1 MNLCRQPDPVSFTG
15 NIAQNWKD
23 FEEQLHW
30 FLAGTES
37 ASKSDEIKIGIMLS
51 HAGKEAREVYKTL
64 PWAAEGDDK
73 KFDKVTKA
81 FRAYCEPRKNILY
94 ERHGFWNLQQLEEES
109 IDGYLTRLKL
119 KVDACEY
126 DKEGWPAA
134 VRLEVLRDKFVF
146 GLLDD
151 SLKERLLRENELD
164 LTKAVE
170 IAHRQES
177 SKRHIKDMSTKP
189 VINTL
194 SRGHTMRHSSRQG
207 TDTHITCRCCG
218 KQHKPKQCPAYGQ
231 ICTRCQKPNHFAK
244 MCKTKLVPRKTV
256 ATKGRQKYLK
266 KLHVVETDQETES
279 DQESQNSDESYT
291 LGMYPLKINGIEKQT
306 AWLSTVRTQSGK
318 VTFKL
323 DTGAEANVIPIEVF
337 NQLTNTPQVQ
347 PTKTKLTAYGG
358 NTIRPLGTC
367 TLQCTSKHNCHDVK
381 FYVVDAD
388 SQPILGLADCE
399 KLGLVKRVNTIE
411 VDELSKEVLRVRYK
425 EVFEGL
431 GNLGKYHITLREG
444 CTPVVHSARRV
455 PHSLKKQLKQ
465 TLDSNVKSGVL
476 CKVDQPT
483 DWVNNLV
490 VVEKRNGSLR
500 LCLDPKD
507 LNKAI
512 KREHHKIPTINEIS
526 SELAGKKVFSTLDLK
541 DGYWQIELDRE
552 SSLLCTFATP
562 FGRYRFTRMPFGISS
577 ASEVFQKKNE
587 ATFEGIPGIHIVAD
601 DIIVAAA
608 TVQEHDHILRQVLE
622 RAKDHNVRFNFDK
635 LQLRV
640 SEVKY
645 LGTII
650 TADGLKPDPDKVRA
664 IMDIPTPTEKA
675 DVRRLLGMINFLASH
690 IPNMST
696 TTAPLRE
703 LLKAD
708 IHFQWD
714 SQQEV
719 ALTKIKEVLSSAPV
733 LSYFDPSKT
742 STIQADASKHGLGAC
757 LFQQGKLIAYASR
770 SLSPSESNYAQIEKE
785 LLAIVFACEK
795 FHQFIYG
802 FTTKVQSDHKPLE
815 TIFTKPLCS
824 VPPRLQRMLLR
835 LQKYDLSVKYV
846 SGKLLHVADTLSR
859 THAIN
864 NSHSADDETE
874 LAVHQFIQHLAIADA
889 QKEALRTATSSDKV
903 SQQLMHILKTG
914 WPNNITNVPQDVREY
929 WNVRAEIHAAENLL
943 FMGDRLIVP
952 ATKRSSVLRLIHE
965 GHLGIEKCKARARLC
980 VYWPHINDDIENTVK
995 SCTVCNQFG
1004 NSIHKEP
1011 MIPHQLPG
1019 RPWEE
1024 VSADYFTLHT
1034 QDYLLVIDYYSKYPE
1049 VIPMTSKTAEATITA
1064 LTSIFARHG
1073 IPNKL
1078 IADNMPFNSKK
1089 FHEFSKKWNFQVVTS
1104 SPNYPQSNG
1113 LAERNVQTI
1122 KKLLKKAKAG
1132 GNDEELALLEHRNTP
1147 ITGMSY
1153 SPAQL
1158 LMNRRLRGC
1167 LPMTT
1172 KSLQPSV
1179 PTLAKRQLQKSQK
1192 KQKYYYDGH
1201 TKSLPPLEPDDVVR
1215 YQTPTHWEPAVI
1227 IQKHSAPR
1235 SYDLI
1240 TTSGR
1245 TIRRNRR
1252 HLKPTQE
1259 IRPAVIP
1266 PIDDDISES
1275 SGSPLQ
1281 SSRPD
1286 STLSNTNTN
1295 QQVTERRTRSGR
1307 LVKPPLRYGDN

>member
-1 MNLCRQPDPVSFTG
+1 MNLCRQPDPVLFTG

-207 TDTHITCRCCG
+207 TDTYITCRCCG
-218 KQHKPKQCPAYGQ
+218 KQHNPKQCPAYGQ

-306 AWLSTVRTQSGK
+306 AWLSTVKTQSGK

-358 NTIRPLGTC
+358 NTIKPLGTC

-381 FYVVDAD
+381 FYVVNAD
-388 SQPILGLADCE
+388 SQPILGLTDC
-399 KLGLVKRVNTIE
+399 
-411 VDELSKEVLRVRYK
+411 
-425 EVFEGL
+425 
-431 GNLGKYHITLREG
+431 
-444 CTPVVHSARRV
+444 
-455 PHSLKKQLKQ
+455 
-465 TLDSNVKSGVL
+465 
-476 CKVDQPT
+476 
-483 DWVNNLV
+483 
-490 VVEKRNGSLR
+490 
-500 LCLDPKD
+500 
-507 LNKAI
+507 
-512 KREHHKIPTINEIS
+512 
-526 SELAGKKVFSTLDLK
+526 
-541 DGYWQIELDRE
+541 
-552 SSLLCTFATP
+552 
-562 FGRYRFTRMPFGISS
+562 
-577 ASEVFQKKNE
+577 
-587 ATFEGIPGIHIVAD
+587 
-601 DIIVAAA
+601 
-608 TVQEHDHILRQVLE
+608 
-622 RAKDHNVRFNFDK
+622 
-635 LQLRV
+635 
-640 SEVKY
+640 
-645 LGTII
+645 
-650 TADGLKPDPDKVRA
+650 
-664 IMDIPTPTEKA
+664 
-675 DVRRLLGMINFLASH
+675 
-690 IPNMST
+690 
-696 TTAPLRE
+696 
-703 LLKAD
+703 
-708 IHFQWD
+708 
-714 SQQEV
+714 
-719 ALTKIKEVLSSAPV
+719 
-733 LSYFDPSKT
+733 
-742 STIQADASKHGLGAC
+742 
-757 LFQQGKLIAYASR
+757 
-770 SLSPSESNYAQIEKE
+770 
-785 LLAIVFACEK
+785 
-795 FHQFIYG
+795 
-802 FTTKVQSDHKPLE
+802 
-815 TIFTKPLCS
+815 
-824 VPPRLQRMLLR
+824 
-835 LQKYDLSVKYV
+835 
-846 SGKLLHVADTLSR
+846 
-859 THAIN
+859 
-864 NSHSADDETE
+864 
-874 LAVHQFIQHLAIADA
+874 
-889 QKEALRTATSSDKV
+889 
-903 SQQLMHILKTG
+903 
-914 WPNNITNVPQDVREY
+914 
-929 WNVRAEIHAAENLL
+929 
-943 FMGDRLIVP
+943 
-952 ATKRSSVLRLIHE
+952 
-965 GHLGIEKCKARARLC
+965 
-980 VYWPHINDDIENTVK
+980 
-995 SCTVCNQFG
+995 
-1004 NSIHKEP
+1004 
-1011 MIPHQLPG
+1011 
-1019 RPWEE
+1019 
-1024 VSADYFTLHT
+1024 
-1034 QDYLLVIDYYSKYPE
+1034 
-1049 VIPMTSKTAEATITA
+1049 
-1064 LTSIFARHG
+1064 
-1073 IPNKL
+1073 
-1078 IADNMPFNSKK
+1078 
-1089 FHEFSKKWNFQVVTS
+1089 
-1104 SPNYPQSNG
+1104 
-1113 LAERNVQTI
+1113 
-1122 KKLLKKAKAG
+1122 
-1132 GNDEELALLEHRNTP
+1132 EELALLEHRNTP

-1201 TKSLPPLEPDDVVR
+1201 TKSLPPLEPDDVVC
-1215 YQTPTHWEPAVI
+1215 YQTSTHWEPAVI

-1275 SGSPLQ
+1275 SSSPLQ

-1286 STLSNTNTN
+1286 STLSNTNIN